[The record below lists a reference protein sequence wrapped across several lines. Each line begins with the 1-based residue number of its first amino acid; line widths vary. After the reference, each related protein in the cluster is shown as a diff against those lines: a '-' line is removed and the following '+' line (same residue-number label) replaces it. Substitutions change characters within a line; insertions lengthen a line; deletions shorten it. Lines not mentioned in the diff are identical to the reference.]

1 MEGALLPM
9 KVAIWRSSN
18 LSFYGYIWRGEIDK
32 EKYLFIYFIFYILY
46 FIFYIL
52 YFIFYILYFI
62 FYILL
67 TTFHHI
73 NKNFPLLYP
82 LLKAKGKGVLLPPP
96 LRESLHGT
104 L

>member
-1 MEGALLPM
+1 MKGALLPM
-9 KVAIWRSSN
+9 KGAIGGVVT

-52 YFIFYILYFI
+52 YFTYHLS
-62 FYILL
+62 LR
-67 TTFHHI
+67 

-82 LLKAKGKGVLLPPP
+82 LL
-96 LRESLHGT
+96 
-104 L
+104 